1 MQTDHVGVSSPGV
14 VTPPRKKCKRKNRSK
29 ALESSKN
36 SKIKDIVPG
45 NPRRIYNVDIMG
57 LHCERVILSI
67 IFSMRVLCSG
77 WKIWA
82 ADRCPV
88 VSSDTLKRIASWYT
102 VTVVPTIAM
111 LTLKHRRP
119 PFARRVFEEGVNA
132 FGNTPNGLHIILL
145 HNASKD
151 IMKKCYEGVGSTT
164 MAEVKRWF
172 SLMSTTKQSSL
183 FQLAPSIAQTEFQS
197 GLSSHGSKLES
208 YRQGKTE
215 YPFFNPEGLFIQ
227 IAHMVW
233 YYTTSSLPG
242 GLPGITEL
250 CRPKIPSM
258 KEWERSSGDLF
269 CTVFE
274 LDSHGLPV
282 TFIDHTPFI
291 PPKSIA
297 NVDLPYIHLQDDST
311 IHSKK
316 PISLSSL
323 HYKNQELF
331 KEEMISRCDDGT
343 KPLWKREYNKVLAYM
358 NMMLDSNESHDL
370 KVESSEK
377 QGRSYRRRH
386 PGSTPNHPANFPRD
400 VFLLGDKSYHLGFKD
415 KETKPSRSE
424 SQYRSRISFPRSEY
438 V

>member
-14 VTPPRKKCKRKNRSK
+14 VTSPRKKYKRKNRSK

-151 IMKKCYEGVGSTT
+151 IMAKYSEGVGSIT
-164 MAEVKRWF
+164 MAEVNRWF
-172 SLMSTTKQSSL
+172 YVMATTKGSSI
-183 FQLAPSIAQTEFQS
+183 FSIGPNYCTEQ
-197 GLSSHGSKLES
+197 
-208 YRQGKTE
+208 
-215 YPFFNPEGLFIQ
+215 
-227 IAHMVW
+227 
-233 YYTTSSLPG
+233 
-242 GLPGITEL
+242 
-250 CRPKIPSM
+250 IPS
-258 KEWERSSGDLF
+258 WAF
-269 CTVFE
+269 FT
-274 LDSHGLPV
+274 
-282 TFIDHTPFI
+282 
-291 PPKSIA
+291 
-297 NVDLPYIHLQDDST
+297 
-311 IHSKK
+311 
-316 PISLSSL
+316 
-323 HYKNQELF
+323 
-331 KEEMISRCDDGT
+331 
-343 KPLWKREYNKVLAYM
+343 
-358 NMMLDSNESHDL
+358 
-370 KVESSEK
+370 
-377 QGRSYRRRH
+377 
-386 PGSTPNHPANFPRD
+386 
-400 VFLLGDKSYHLGFKD
+400 
-415 KETKPSRSE
+415 
-424 SQYRSRISFPRSEY
+424 
-438 V
+438 